1 MKIGFDKKKSTEAL
15 AGLVQNTVDA
25 GKKLA
30 DNAKDGVASM
40 VEKSKSDSLAK
51 RIKKY
56 NPLFPEEF
64 RSEEFH
70 LPKVIMI
77 VDDVERRD
85 IDVCQGAMGWRSQE
99 NKTEILWLYEKD
111 WESTGIQFI
120 PNASCNGVYY
130 VDPFNAN
137 RYIHANQIF
146 SKAQDEKVAE
156 LKHIANALGA
166 KRCVIEIRES
176 TEQANTQNRRA
187 DFGGFLKGIRANG
200 TAEEMQIEQG
210 STRNAFSDEA
220 EFEGNPAPQRPN
232 LKWFANT
239 DSILM
244 LIESRCN
251 GENTIKKNTI
261 KITGESVSTMSYDI
275 ASSIDAAMGKMTKAK
290 IGTSMMSNASKENRS
305 TLYFQ
310 IEF

>member
-1 MKIGFDKKKSTEAL
+1 MKIGFDKKKGAEAL

-30 DNAKDGVASM
+30 DSTKDSIASM
-40 VEKSKSDSLAK
+40 VEKNKNDNLVK
-51 RIKKY
+51 RLKKY
-56 NPLFPEEF
+56 NPLFLDEF
-64 RSEEFH
+64 HSEEFH
-70 LPKVIMI
+70 IPKVIMI

-99 NKTEILWLYEKD
+99 NKTEILWLYEKN
-111 WESTGIQFI
+111 WESTGIQFF
-120 PNASCNGVYY
+120 PHASCNGVYY
-130 VDPFNAN
+130 VDPFNPK

-146 SKAQDEKVAE
+146 GKAQDEKVAE

-166 KRCVIEIRES
+166 RRCVIEIKES
-176 TEQANTQNRRA
+176 TEQMNTQNKKG
-187 DFGGFLKGIRANG
+187 DFGSLFKGIR
-200 TAEEMQIEQG
+200 TSSSAEETRTEQG
-210 STRNAFSDEA
+210 YTRNAFSDEA
-220 EFEGNPAPQRPN
+220 EFEGNPIPQRPI

-239 DSILM
+239 ESILM

-251 GENTIKKNTI
+251 GDNTLKKNTI
-261 KITGESVSTMSYDI
+261 KITGESVSTMSYDM
-275 ASSIDAAMGKMTKAK
+275 ASSIDAAMGKMANVKMG
-290 IGTSMMSNASKENRS
+290 ISMVANASKENRS